1 MLCEEDV
8 FNKKLVSTKRNF
20 TRAAGLKAGAFLLI
34 ATGFIIEHSKFSG
47 RKNNGYLKTTV
58 PNTVNVNRH
67 QKEVFMKVVSGCRL
81 WSEKNDV
88 FKMRYHC
95 SSPWLNSFFKT
106 MITSFGLD

>member
-67 QKEVFMKVVSGCRL
+67 QKEVFMKVVSGC
-81 WSEKNDV
+81 SYGMK
-88 FKMRYHC
+88 KMAHSKC
-95 SSPWLNSFFKT
+95 LAIAAASGLNSFFKT